1 MPRKSWKLETFL
13 LIDVKSGW
21 PSGLRRQTQEIYSS
35 LESSEHSG
43 PRMWAWVRIPLLTT
57 PFTTFYICLVSFLS
71 CIHFENTFEQHEK
84 YCFYLRSMIYGSV
97 QYTAQYNEHQ
107 VPQIEAAFDSN
118 IHFLGKVS
126 LSLVL

>member
-13 LIDVKSGW
+13 HIDVKSGW

-43 PRMWAWVRIPLLTT
+43 PRMWAWVRIPLLTK
-57 PFTTFYICLVSFLS
+57 PFTTFYTCLNSFLS
-71 CIHFENTFEQHEK
+71 CIHFENTIEQNEK
-84 YCFYLRSMIYGSV
+84 YCFYLQSMIDDSL
-97 QYTAQYNEHQ
+97 QYTAQYNERQ

-118 IHFLGKVS
+118 IHSFR
-126 LSLVL
+126 